1 MGISGA
7 CKWISIFG
15 ILKGIFGSFLRRYSF
30 ETFKSFYVMN
40 LPVGLLQKLKVR
52 ECQKTSVIWIEVK
65 HSEAIFNRH
74 ISISEQG
81 KEGHCLNLGFS
92 CSFYADS
99 DCQTRLWLKS
109 FCSRHFLLFKA
120 LQDYLPIELTD
131 IFRAKAACQ
140 IAFDV
145 CQISHI

>member
-1 MGISGA
+1 MNFNIRY
-7 CKWISIFG
+7 F
-15 ILKGIFGSFLRRYSF
+15 KGIFGSFLRRYSF

-52 ECQKTSVIWIEVK
+52 ECQKTLVTPQRGNIY
-65 HSEAIFNRH
+65 FRH